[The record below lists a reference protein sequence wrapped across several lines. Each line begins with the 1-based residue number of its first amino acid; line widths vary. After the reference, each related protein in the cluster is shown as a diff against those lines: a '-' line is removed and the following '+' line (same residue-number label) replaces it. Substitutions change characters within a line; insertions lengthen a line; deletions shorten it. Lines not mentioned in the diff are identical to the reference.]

1 LPSFYDKLKIESY
14 LFVTMNILP
23 SGHIIA
29 NKYLTLELLGQG
41 SFSQVYKAK
50 DLTDDKI
57 YAVKIFPGNLVDI
70 NAASHEF
77 QVLSE
82 LAHPNLARVY
92 SYESYQGNCCL
103 VMEFIPGPD
112 ILAACQGLAIEER
125 CLLTAQLCDA
135 LEYIHSRRIIHLD
148 VKPSNILTDGNG
160 SVKLLDFG
168 QASYAANA
176 TSRRTGT
183 PAYISPEVI
192 AGQAADGR
200 SDLYSLGVLMFQMFA
215 GRLPFESS
223 GAKELARKHLSQPPP
238 LPSSF
243 NRSLPKPIDSLI
255 LRLLNKDPALR
266 PLSAGEVSEQLSL
279 LAGAQ
284 PGRAVTGRTSF
295 IFKSKMVGRDKELSE
310 LRQALN
316 NAVGGQG
323 GCLFVSGETGIGRT
337 KLLNEF
343 ALQAQISE
351 CQVIW
356 ARCYEE
362 QSAAFDIILQI
373 IRQLLPLAQGCCHQA
388 LTEYGPLLA
397 EICPALAALPEI
409 RDLPPAPL
417 LPAGEKHLRRL
428 DAISQFIIR
437 TLESSPSAAAALLL
451 ESIQWID
458 RESLE
463 AICYLVRNVPKYRV
477 LLVGSS
483 RSDDL
488 PPGHHLLQAIES
500 LTVENL
506 AEQIFL
512 KRLGQGEAAEL
523 LANVLPGIQSYRPLL
538 DRIAAQAEG
547 NPLLIEE
554 SVQQLL
560 DQGLVVKRRGQW
572 QPAIRDLERI
582 NLPGSLSKAMESKL
596 NNLSASQL
604 AMVQAMSVMERPSSL
619 DEIAALSGAATPQV
633 SLDLTDLINRS
644 LLAAIHGPDGRQLYG
659 LNHSAIAKMV
669 YQSLSPQAAKT
680 LHRRA
685 AEMMEQEGRSS
696 LQDLSSLAR
705 HWEMAGRPKKSREY
719 HLRAGETLFEYSKGQ
734 AIFHFEKA
742 LTQGPNDAASMER
755 LQKLYYLSGEYSRAL
770 KLARELF
777 EQRGPSPDL
786 FYKLGRCQERLG
798 NYDDSM
804 EYFRQGLAVAG
815 NNPEATARLMGAMAV
830 TCLSRGEYR
839 TAERTCL
846 DALKILPEGGRGAV
860 EAGLYNT
867 LGQAYWHLAEWGQ
880 ALSAH
885 RQSLAIKEREG
896 SLYGIAASY
905 NNLGLVYYRMYDWDR
920 SAECHQKSFAIRE
933 KIGDISG
940 LARSYNNL
948 ALIYR
953 HLYDW
958 EKALDYHGKC
968 LQTME
973 RIGAS
978 FETAV
983 SLINIGLIHKARG
996 EWDQALWNY
1005 NRAIQLA
1012 VNIGARDVMQD
1023 AFIRKA
1029 EFYLSLGSLKDADLF
1044 CQKSLDLA
1052 RELGRLETGRAVNL
1066 SGRIAHMRHQWAK
1079 AKDDLSKAREIFS
1092 ELDIKAGEA
1101 YILKNLADLHR
1112 ELGQLEE
1119 SSALAD
1125 KSLSLAQRVEEQ
1137 QLAAEAMLLKGE
1149 LLELKGLEGLKY
1161 LEWALEIAGRV
1172 NIAETTWPILSAI
1185 ARYWARQK
1193 RYRPALEN
1201 YQKALQLI
1209 KQALANI
1216 SQPDLKTAYVL
1227 SPVRRRLFKEI
1238 KRLKQEVLSIAG

>member
-1 LPSFYDKLKIESY
+1 MDVLSVGQI
-14 LFVTMNILP
+14 V
-23 SGHIIA
+23 A
-29 NKYLTLELLGQG
+29 NKYLVLEFIGRG

-50 DLTDDKI
+50 DLTDDKV
-57 YAVKIFPGNLVDI
+57 YAVKIFPGDLIDI
-70 NAASHEF
+70 NVASHEF
-77 QVLSE
+77 RVLSE

-92 SYESYQGNCCL
+92 RYESYQDDCCL

-112 ILAACQGLAIEER
+112 ILTASQGLSIDDR
-125 CLLTAQLCDA
+125 CLMTAQLCDA
-135 LEYIHSRRIIHLD
+135 LEYIHSRRIVHLD
-148 VKPSNILTDGNG
+148 IKPSNILTDGDRT
-160 SVKLLDFG
+160 VKLLDFG
-168 QASYAANA
+168 QASYDANPS
-176 TSRRTGT
+176 SRRTGT

-192 AGQAADGR
+192 SGQASDGR
-200 SDLYSLGVLMFQMFA
+200 SDLYSLGVLMFQLFA
-215 GRLPFESS
+215 GRLPFEAP
-223 GAKELARKHLSQPPP
+223 GAKALARKHLSQPPLP
-238 LPSSF
+238 PSSF
-243 NRSLPKPIDSLI
+243 NHSIPKPLDSLI
-255 LRLLNKDPALR
+255 LRLLNKDPSAR
-266 PLSAGEVSEQLSL
+266 PSSAGEVSEQLSL
-279 LAGAQ
+279 LAGS
-284 PGRAVTGRTSF
+284 PTGRSGPASPSF
-295 IFKSKMVGRDKELSE
+295 LFNGKIVGRDKELSE

-323 GCLFVSGETGIGRT
+323 GCLFISGETGIGRT
-337 KLLNEF
+337 KLLTEF

-351 CQVIW
+351 CQVVW

-362 QSAAFDIILQI
+362 QNSAYEIILQI
-373 IRQLLPLAQGCCHQA
+373 IRQLLPLAQNCCPQA
-388 LTEYGPLLA
+388 LIEYGPLLA
-397 EICPALAALPEI
+397 EICPALASLPETSH
-409 RDLPPAPL
+409 LTPAPL

-428 DAISQFIIR
+428 DAISQFITR
-437 TLESSPSAAAALLL
+437 TLEASPSSAAALLL

-463 AICYLVRNVPKYRV
+463 AVCYLARNISKSTV
-477 LLVGSS
+477 LLLGSF

-488 PPGHHLLQAIES
+488 PAGHQLPQAIES
-500 LTVENL
+500 LIAENL

-512 KRLGQGEAAEL
+512 RRLGPGEVAEL
-523 LANVLPGIQSYRPLL
+523 LTHVLPGVQNYRPLL
-538 DRIAAQAEG
+538 DRISAQTEG

-554 SVQQLL
+554 SVQYLL
-560 DQGLVVKRRGQW
+560 DQGLVIKRRGQW
-572 QPAIRDLERI
+572 QPAFGDLKEI
-582 NLPGSLSKAMESKL
+582 ELPGSLTKAMESKL
-596 NNLSASQL
+596 NSLTAGRL
-604 AMVQAMSVMERPSSL
+604 KLVQAMAVMERPMFLEEVS
-619 DEIAALSGAATPQV
+619 DLSGAEPQKAAF
-633 SLDLTDLINRS
+633 DLADLIKRG
-644 LLAAIHGPDGRQLYG
+644 LLAAIQEPDGRQLYG
-659 LNHSAIAKMV
+659 LHHSAVAKIV
-669 YQSLSPQAAKT
+669 YQSLPTETARALHHQAA
-680 LHRRA
+680 
-685 AEMMEQEGRSS
+685 EIMEREGRNS

-705 HWEMAGRPKKSREY
+705 HWEMAGQAEKARDC
-719 HLRAGETLFEYSKGQ
+719 HLLAGEALFEYSKGQ
-734 AIFHFEKA
+734 ATFHFEKA
-742 LTQGPNDAASMER
+742 LAQGPLGVAALER
-755 LQKLYYLSGEYSRAL
+755 LQKLYYLSGEYSLAFN
-770 KLARELF
+770 LAREISEL
-777 EQRGPSPDL
+777 RGPSPDL

-798 NYDDSM
+798 NYDASM
-804 EYFRQGLAVAG
+804 DYYRQGLAAV
-815 NNPEATARLMGAMAV
+815 NQDPEATARLMGAMAV

-839 TAERTCL
+839 TAERTCQE
-846 DALKILPEGGRGAV
+846 ALKMLPAGSRGSV

-867 LGQAYWHLAEWGQ
+867 LGQSYWHLAEWGQ

-885 RQSLAIKEREG
+885 RQSLSIKEREG
-896 SLYGIAASY
+896 SLFGIAASY

-958 EKALDYHGKC
+958 EKALDYHSKC

-1044 CQKSLDLA
+1044 CQKSLELA
-1052 RELGRLETGRAVNL
+1052 RELGRLEVGRAVNL
-1066 SGRIAHMRHQWAK
+1066 SGRIAHMRHQWTEAK
-1079 AKDDLSKAREIFS
+1079 EELSKAREIFA

-1112 ELGQLEE
+1112 ELNQLAE

-1125 KSLSLAQRVEEQ
+1125 RALSLAQRVEEQ

-1149 LLELKGLEGLKY
+1149 LLELKGLDGLKY

-1172 NIAETTWPILSAI
+1172 NTAETTWPILSAI
-1185 ARYWARQK
+1185 ARYWTRQK
-1193 RYRPALEN
+1193 KYRPALEN
-1201 YQKALQLI
+1201 YQRALQLI
-1209 KQALANI
+1209 KQALGNI

-1227 SPVRRRLFKEI
+1227 SPARRRLFKEI
-1238 KRLKQEVLSIAG
+1238 KSLKQEVMSVAG